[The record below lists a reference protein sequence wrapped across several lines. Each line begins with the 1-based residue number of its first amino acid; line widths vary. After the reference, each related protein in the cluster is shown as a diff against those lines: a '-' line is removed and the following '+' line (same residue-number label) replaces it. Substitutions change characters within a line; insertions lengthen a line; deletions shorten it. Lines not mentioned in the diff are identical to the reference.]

1 MSFNNLTVIKD
12 YRNTVLTFSEWIKMY
27 KPLNNL
33 IVQASTVIEC
43 DGFSIFPIGMQYNYD
58 KLPDKIKKDI
68 QVGLHQRLVLCAI
81 NRHTDVKR
89 RYHKD
94 VNRISILQTLHKN
107 GITNKILNYQDY
119 YTELSDYK
127 FVISPEGN
135 GIDCHRHYEAL
146 LCGCI
151 PIVEENELIMDKY
164 QNLPILYTKDY
175 SEITEEY
182 LNKKYEEFLEKRFD
196 FSRLFLDYY
205 EPEVQDT
212 IKMYGNYWCN
222 LFNKKNVY
230 GTIYSHSDCKG
241 IPLQIKLNEYFNKK
255 NGFYIELG
263 ANDGL
268 FQSNTAYLEKE
279 KGWSG
284 ILIEPS
290 LLGYQKCKMNR
301 PESIC
306 LNYACVSSTFT
317 DDFIQGDFGDNNPM
331 SSVGGKRLDR
341 SNLVSVKTNTLEK
354 ILDSNASN
362 IKIDFLSLDT
372 EGYELEIL
380 DGLNLNKYRPTYM
393 LVEIYK
399 KDYEKIVKY
408 LNENNYQLK
417 CNLTN
422 YNKIDNPNWD
432 GTHNDYLFYDL
443 KNID

>member
-1 MSFNNLTVIKD
+1 MSFDNLTL
-12 YRNTVLTFSEWIKMY
+12 NEWIKMY

-68 QVGLHQRLVLCAI
+68 QVGLHQQLVLCAV
-81 NRHTDVKR
+81 NSHTDVKR
-89 RYHKD
+89 RFHKD
-94 VNRISILQTLHKN
+94 INRISILQTLDKN
-107 GITNKILNYQDY
+107 GIKNKILNYQDY
-119 YTELSDYK
+119 FTELSDYK
-127 FVISPEGN
+127 YVISPEGN

-164 QNLPILYTKDY
+164 KNLPILYTKDY

-182 LNKKYEEFLEKRFD
+182 LNEKYEEFLEKKYD
-196 FSRLFLDYY
+196 FSKLFLDHY
-205 EPEVQDT
+205 EEEVQET

-222 LFNKKNVY
+222 LFNKRNVY
-230 GTIYSHSDCKG
+230 DIIYSHKDCKG
-241 IPLQIKLNEYFNKK
+241 NPLQIKLKEYFDKK
-255 NGFYIELG
+255 NGFFIELG

-290 LLGYQKCKMNR
+290 LSGYEKCKMNR
-301 PESIC
+301 PNSIC

-317 DDFIQGDFGDNNPM
+317 DDYIQGDFGDNHPM
-331 SSVGGKRLDR
+331 SSVNGKRLNR
-341 SNLVSVKTNTLEK
+341 TNLVSVKTNTLEK
-354 ILDSNASN
+354 ILDSNARDV
-362 IKIDFLSLDT
+362 KIDFLSLDA

-380 DGLNLNKYRPTYM
+380 KGLNLSKYRPMYM

-399 KDYEKIVKY
+399 KDYEEIVKY
-408 LNENNYQLK
+408 LNEFNYKLK

-422 YNKIDNPNWD
+422 YNKVDNPTWD
-432 GTHNDYLFYDL
+432 GTHNDYLFYDI
-443 KNID
+443 KKGDVM